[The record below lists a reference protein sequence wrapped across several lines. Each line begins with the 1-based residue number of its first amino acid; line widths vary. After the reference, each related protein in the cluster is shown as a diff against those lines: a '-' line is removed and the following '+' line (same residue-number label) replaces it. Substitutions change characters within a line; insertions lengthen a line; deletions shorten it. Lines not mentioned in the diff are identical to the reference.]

1 LNKYGKDNLGLVSH
15 SQSGNIAENLTRKGL
30 TGKDN
35 VTLNPAIFGKHS
47 EGLEV
52 VKSDKDLVSALSKT
66 GKNDTVIKSK
76 GAWYNPMTYLKEH
89 SPSIIG
95 RTNKLFG
102 KGIRKKIKGGSLEQV
117 ENFYNQ
123 YKSIFNEYINKP
135 SIRTRKCN
143 QLNFKVSTILRPSE
157 EQEYMKLT
165 RNYKKQNL
173 PPPKIKN
180 KAVKKDKLK
189 EIKNYNYFNGFND
202 NDKLKF
208 NQSIRYILNKI
219 KKNKFIELKDDIE
232 TIRLISMNFVE
243 NNELKRMSEKFL
255 NSELE

>member
-1 LNKYGKDNLGLVSH
+1 
-15 SQSGNIAENLTRKGL
+15 
-30 TGKDN
+30 
-35 VTLNPAIFGKHS
+35 
-47 EGLEV
+47 
-52 VKSDKDLVSALSKT
+52 
-66 GKNDTVIKSK
+66 
-76 GAWYNPMTYLKEH
+76 
-89 SPSIIG
+89 
-95 RTNKLFG
+95 
-102 KGIRKKIKGGSLEQV
+102 
-117 ENFYNQ
+117 
-123 YKSIFNEYINKP
+123 
-135 SIRTRKCN
+135 
-143 QLNFKVSTILRPSE
+143 
-157 EQEYMKLT
+157 MKLT